1 MSDKEN
7 VINIPNDTDHNIL
20 DIGIHRWI
28 VSRSILCAASE
39 IWDYEEIS
47 CVTKFLNALERFRYY
62 TSYDMKTSTLC
73 VMLFTNSD
81 IDDVLVGLSLVCE
94 FNLLSKIEILGI
106 DLDAFGETLRDAK
119 VITIHHILDSSLS
132 PDKRFLIID
141 CKASVIR
148 NECIHDICE
157 RIMNVDDNSIGDVL
171 RNEAKSFCDCT
182 NFNESED

>member
-1 MSDKEN
+1 
-7 VINIPNDTDHNIL
+7 
-20 DIGIHRWI
+20 
-28 VSRSILCAASE
+28 
-39 IWDYEEIS
+39 
-47 CVTKFLNALERFRYY
+47 
-62 TSYDMKTSTLC
+62 MKTSTLR

-81 IDDVLVGLSLVCE
+81 IDDVLVGLSLLCE
-94 FNLLSKIEILGI
+94 FNLLGKIEILGI

-148 NECIHDICE
+148 NKCIHDICE

-171 RNEAKSFCDCT
+171 KNEAKSFCDYT
-182 NFNESED
+182 NFNESEE